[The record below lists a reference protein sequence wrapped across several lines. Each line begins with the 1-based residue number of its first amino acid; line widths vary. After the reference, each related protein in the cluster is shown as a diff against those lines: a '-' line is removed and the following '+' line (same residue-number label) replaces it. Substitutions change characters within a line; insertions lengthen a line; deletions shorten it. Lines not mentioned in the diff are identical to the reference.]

1 MYSIIPYQSDV
12 DIFDIQ
18 GRYLRQAFEHSAS
31 MLSEDGSNPE
41 DDGGFLQVRYN
52 QFDLAISS

>member
-1 MYSIIPYQSDV
+1 MYSIIPYQTDV

-18 GRYLRQAFEHSAS
+18 GRYLKQALEHSAS

-41 DDGGFLQVRYN
+41 DDGGFLQVKYN
-52 QFDLAISS
+52 QFDVAIS

>member
-1 MYSIIPYQSDV
+1 MYSIIPYQTDV
-12 DIFDIQ
+12 DIFDIK
-18 GRYLRQAFEHSAS
+18 GRYLRQALEHSAS

-52 QFDLAISS
+52 QFDVAIS